1 MADRNGDDKR
11 DKPVGELMGELA
23 RETTTLMRQEL
34 ELAKAEMREKGKE
47 AGVGAGMLGGGAVAA
62 LLALGSLTAFAILV
76 LSTFLPD
83 WAAALVVAIVWGV
96 AAAVLAMRG
105 KERVQEAG
113 APVPEEAMDSMKEDV
128 QWAKTRMQS
137 GRT

>member
-1 MADRNGDDKR
+1 MPDRNGEKLSDR
-11 DKPVGELMGELA
+11 PVGELMGQLA
-23 RETTTLMRQEL
+23 RETTMLVRQEL

-76 LSTFLPD
+76 LSTFLPE
-83 WAAALVVAIVWGV
+83 WAAALVVTIVWGV
-96 AAAVLAMRG
+96 VAAVLAMRG
-105 KERVQEAG
+105 KERVQEVG
-113 APVPEEAMDSMKEDV
+113 APVPEQAIESTKEDV

-137 GRT
+137 GRR

>member
-1 MADRNGDDKR
+1 MPDTNGEKLSDR
-11 DKPVGELMGELA
+11 PVGELMGQLA
-23 RETTTLMRQEL
+23 RETTMLMRQEL

-76 LSTFLPD
+76 LSTFLPE
-83 WAAALVVAIVWGV
+83 WAAALVVTIVWGV
-96 AAAVLAMRG
+96 VAAVLAMRG
-105 KERVQEAG
+105 KERVQEVG
-113 APVPEEAMDSMKEDV
+113 APVPEQAIDSTKEDV

-137 GRT
+137 GRR